1 MTAWWLLGGLVG
13 AVVGILVFREWK
25 GRRRPQPLF
34 RTVMTKTMD
43 GEPLQFLVRP
53 TRKS

>member
-1 MTAWWLLGGLVG
+1 MSAWWLLGLLVG
-13 AVVGILVFREWK
+13 AAVGLRVFREWK
-25 GRRRPQPLF
+25 GRRQPQSLF

-53 TRKS
+53 TRKG